1 MFLLFG
7 QLLSLKQIMVVV
19 TMSEEFSASP
29 VTTGRKNATGAAV
42 LLLVSPAVLRSFVEA
57 SLVFVSIEWYRF
69 YMIFLQV
76 SLF

>member
-1 MFLLFG
+1 MFG
-7 QLLSLKQIMVVV
+7 QVLSLKQRMVVV
-19 TMSEEFSASP
+19 RMREEFSASLA
-29 VTTGRKNATGAAV
+29 TAGKRIATGAAV
-42 LLLVSPAVLRSFVEA
+42 SLLVSPAVLRSFVEA

>member
-1 MFLLFG
+1 MG
-7 QLLSLKQIMVVV
+7 QVLSLKQRMVVV
-19 TMSEEFSASP
+19 RMREEFSASP
-29 VTTGRKNATGAAV
+29 VTTGKRTATGAAV
-42 LLLVSPAVLRSFVEA
+42 LLLVFLAVLRSFVEA